1 MSESAGL
8 GIRLRTIREFYGWSQ
23 RELAKRAGVPNSAI
37 SVIEQGA
44 VSPSIQSLEKVLKG
58 FPMGLSDFFAI
69 DIQNCHARV
78 AHVDGGD
85 HTRNHFV
92 NYHPVNEGSGHSL
105 NLRTYCRNTDDPPL
119 NLLSRGQTL
128 VLLLRGAAMYR
139 STGSE
144 HHLRAGSSLSLNG
157 TAPFRLEPET
167 DDTEWIVACLPKA
180 ME

>member
-8 GIRLRTIREFYGWSQ
+8 GTRLRVIREFYGWSQ
-23 RELAKRAGVPNSAI
+23 RELGKRAGVPNSAI
-37 SVIEQGA
+37 SVIEQGT

-58 FPMGLSDFFAI
+58 FPLSLPDFFAI

-78 AHVDGGD
+78 AHTDAD
-85 HTRNHFV
+85 SATRNHAV
-92 NYHPVNEGSGHSL
+92 HYHPAKEGGGHEL
-105 NLRTYCRNTDDPPL
+105 YLRTYCRSPADPPL

-128 VLLLRGAAMYR
+128 VLLLRGEAMYR

-157 TAPFRLEPET
+157 IAPFRLEPEQN
-167 DDTEWIVACLPKA
+167 DTEWVVACLPKVVG
-180 ME
+180 